1 MRFFSKN
8 NRNRL
13 QLQKIFYT
21 FAPKL
26 VIKMKTTELTIQQIE
41 RAIRK
46 IADKFPPSEEAN
58 VMTDIH
64 FRVTQETGEL
74 MAFDDND
81 EELNRCIIEDWIDN
95 KDDDFFQQIPSVFRK
110 CLDKMRDTV
119 ENMSILKPFSF
130 VLENDD
136 KESVAELYLVDD
148 ETVIIDPDLMQG
160 LNEDLDDFFK
170 KLFED

>member
-1 MRFFSKN
+1 
-8 NRNRL
+8 
-13 QLQKIFYT
+13 
-21 FAPKL
+21 
-26 VIKMKTTELTIQQIE
+26 MKTTELTIQQIE

-46 IADKFPPSEEAN
+46 IADKFPPSEEAT

-95 KDDDFFQQIPSVFRK
+95 TDDDFFEQIPSVFRK

>member
-1 MRFFSKN
+1 
-8 NRNRL
+8 
-13 QLQKIFYT
+13 
-21 FAPKL
+21 
-26 VIKMKTTELTIQQIE
+26 MKTTELTIQQIE

-46 IADKFPPSEEAN
+46 IAEKFPPSEEAN

-95 KDDDFFQQIPSVFRK
+95 TDDDFFEQIPSVFRK

-130 VLENDD
+130 VLENEV

>member
-1 MRFFSKN
+1 
-8 NRNRL
+8 
-13 QLQKIFYT
+13 
-21 FAPKL
+21 
-26 VIKMKTTELTIQQIE
+26 MKTTELTIQQIE

-81 EELNRCIIEDWIDN
+81 EELNRCIIEDWIGN
-95 KDDDFFQQIPSVFRK
+95 TDDDFFEQIPSVFRK
-110 CLDKMRDTV
+110 CLDKMKDTV

-160 LNEDLDDFFK
+160 LNEDLDNFFK

>member
-1 MRFFSKN
+1 
-8 NRNRL
+8 
-13 QLQKIFYT
+13 
-21 FAPKL
+21 
-26 VIKMKTTELTIQQIE
+26 MKTTELTIQQIE

-95 KDDDFFQQIPSVFRK
+95 TDDDFFEHIPSVFRK

>member
-1 MRFFSKN
+1 
-8 NRNRL
+8 
-13 QLQKIFYT
+13 
-21 FAPKL
+21 
-26 VIKMKTTELTIQQIE
+26 MKATDLTLQQIE

-46 IADKFPPSEEAN
+46 IAEKFPPTEEAN

-81 EELNRCIIEDWIDN
+81 EELNRCIIEDWID
-95 KDDDFFQQIPSVFRK
+95 DTSDTFFEEIPAVFRK
-110 CLDKMRDTV
+110 CLDKMKVTI

-130 VLENDD
+130 VLENEE

-148 ETVIIDPDLMQG
+148 ETVIIDPELMKG
-160 LNEDLDDFFK
+160 LDEDLNSFFETLMK
-170 KLFED
+170 D

>member
-1 MRFFSKN
+1 MN
-8 NRNRL
+8 
-13 QLQKIFYT
+13 
-21 FAPKL
+21 
-26 VIKMKTTELTIQQIE
+26 TTELTFQQIE

-81 EELNRCIIEDWIDN
+81 EEINRCIIEDWIDN
-95 KDDDFFQQIPSVFRK
+95 TDDNFFDEIPSIFRK
-110 CLDKMRDTV
+110 CLDKMKGTV
-119 ENMSILKPFSF
+119 ESMSILKPFSF
-130 VLENDD
+130 VLENDE
-136 KESVAELYLVDD
+136 KESIAELYLVDD

-170 KLFED
+170 KLFNED

>member
-1 MRFFSKN
+1 
-8 NRNRL
+8 
-13 QLQKIFYT
+13 
-21 FAPKL
+21 
-26 VIKMKTTELTIQQIE
+26 MKTTELTIQQIE

-46 IADKFPPSEEAN
+46 IAEKFPPSEEAN

>member
-1 MRFFSKN
+1 MN
-8 NRNRL
+8 
-13 QLQKIFYT
+13 
-21 FAPKL
+21 
-26 VIKMKTTELTIQQIE
+26 TTELTFQQIE

-46 IADKFPPSEEAN
+46 IADKFPPTEEAN

-64 FRVTQETGEL
+64 FRVTQDTGEL

-81 EELNRCIIEDWIDN
+81 EEINRCIIEDWIDN
-95 KDDDFFQQIPSVFRK
+95 TDDNFFDEIPSIFRK
-110 CLDKMRDTV
+110 CLDKMKDTI

-130 VLENDD
+130 VLENDE
-136 KESVAELYLVDD
+136 KESIAELYLVDD

-160 LNEDLDDFFK
+160 LSEDLDDFFK

>member
-1 MRFFSKN
+1 
-8 NRNRL
+8 
-13 QLQKIFYT
+13 
-21 FAPKL
+21 
-26 VIKMKTTELTIQQIE
+26 MKTTELTIQQIE

-58 VMTDIH
+58 IMTDIH
-64 FRVTQETGEL
+64 FRVTQDTGEL

-95 KDDDFFQQIPSVFRK
+95 TDDDFFEQIPSVFRK